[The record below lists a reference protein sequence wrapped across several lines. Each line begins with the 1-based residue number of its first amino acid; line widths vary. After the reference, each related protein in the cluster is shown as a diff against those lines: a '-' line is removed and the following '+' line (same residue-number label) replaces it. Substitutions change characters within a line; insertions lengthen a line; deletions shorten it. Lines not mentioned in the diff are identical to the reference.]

1 MFDTTTRHDNA
12 PNITVAYRPAARC
25 TTLPPH
31 RACFRETHQSDL
43 SRFVRFAESRFH
55 LPRINQDASKLAE
68 AMALIKTKRP
78 DLEFFSPNDVIIEW
92 NQRLGEGGFCTAYR
106 AVWRGTSRL
115 SNRLVPGCES
125 SQRKT
130 HTGVSKSRQ
139 AGSPFLL

>member
-1 MFDTTTRHDNA
+1 MHPISLWHIA
-12 PNITVAYRPAARC
+12 PPRGA
-25 TTLPPH
+25 PPFPLI
-31 RACFRETHQSDL
+31 ALASAKPINLT